1 MISSKKLETIHFITT
16 LIIIRLGLSVTNM
29 RLILFYSLFFF
40 SSLVFAGSVVVEN
53 VRVWAAP
60 DSTRVVFDISGSVE
74 HKLSMLTEPYRT
86 VIDLKDSSISA
97 DPAQPGAK
105 DKYLQAVRAASRN
118 NNDLRIVLDL
128 KKFAKY
134 KSFQLKPNKHYGHRL
149 VVDLYNNETKEVKPI
164 DIEEEISAAN
174 LPRDVIIAIDAGHGG
189 EDPGAKGP
197 SGVYEKKV
205 VLQIA
210 EDLVRAINKERG
222 MKAVMIRKGDYYM
235 SLRKRIAK
243 AREYKADLFMSIHAD
258 AFRDPKVHGS
268 SVYVLSQGGAS
279 SEAAKWLAE
288 SENASDLI
296 GGVSLAD
303 KDDVLASVLFD
314 LSQTASLE
322 ASIDIAD
329 RVLIGLKG
337 IGKVHK
343 RTVQSA
349 GFAVLKSPDIPSILI
364 ETAFISNP
372 TEEKKLLSAKHRKNM
387 ANAIVVGL
395 HGYFRDFAPEGTILA
410 ARKHIIER
418 GETLSTIAQQYR
430 VSTNTLRQH
439 NGLKGDLVRVG
450 QSLSIP
456 RSSGT

>member
-1 MISSKKLETIHFITT
+1 LISSKKLETIRFTAT
-16 LIIIRLGLSVTNM
+16 LIIIVSGLTIIKM
-29 RLILFYSLFFF
+29 RFLLLHSLLIF
-40 SSLVFAGSVVVEN
+40 STLVFAKPVTVEN

-60 DSTRVVFDISGSVE
+60 DSTRIVFDVSGPVD
-74 HKLSMLTEPYRT
+74 HQFTMLTEPYRT
-86 VIDLKDSSISA
+86 VIDLKGTSLSRDT
-97 DPAQPGAK
+97 AQPGSE
-105 DKYLQAVRAASRN
+105 DKYLQGIRTATRN
-118 NNDLRIVLDL
+118 NKDLRIVLDL

-149 VVDLYNNETKEVKPI
+149 VVDLYSNEPKQEKVV
-164 DIEEEISAAN
+164 DVEEQIAAVN
-174 LPRDVIIAIDAGHGG
+174 LPRDVVIAIDAGHGG

-205 VLQIA
+205 VLKIA
-210 EDLVRAINKERG
+210 QDLVTAINKERG
-222 MKAVMIRKGDYYM
+222 MKAVLIRKGDYYM
-235 SLRKRIAK
+235 SLRKRINK
-243 AREYKADLFMSIHAD
+243 AREHKADLFMSIHAD

-268 SVYVLSQGGAS
+268 SVYVLSQRGAS

-296 GGVSLAD
+296 GGVSLGD

-329 RVLIGLKG
+329 RVLRGLKG
-337 IGKVHK
+337 VGKVHK

-349 GFAVLKSPDIPSILI
+349 GFAVLKSPDIPSILV

-372 TEEKKLLSAKHRKNM
+372 AEEKKLLSKKHRTKM

-395 HGYFRDFAPEGTILA
+395 RGYFRDFAPEGTILA
-410 ARKHIIER
+410 SRKHIIGR

>member
-1 MISSKKLETIHFITT
+1 
-16 LIIIRLGLSVTNM
+16 M
-29 RLILFYSLFFF
+29 RLILFNSLFFF
-40 SSLVFAGSVVVEN
+40 SSLLFAGSVMVEN

-60 DSTRVVFDISGSVE
+60 DSTRVVFDISGPVE
-74 HKLSMLTEPYRT
+74 HELSMLTEPYRT
-86 VIDLKDSSISA
+86 VIDLKNSTISSE
-97 DPAQPGAK
+97 PAQPGAE

-118 NNDLRIVLDL
+118 NDDLRIVLDL

-134 KSFQLKPNKHYGHRL
+134 KSFQLKPNKRYGHRL
-149 VVDLYNNETKEVKPI
+149 VVDLYSNEPKEAKAVE
-164 DIEEEISAAN
+164 IEDEITAAN

-205 VLQIA
+205 VLKIA
-210 EDLVRAINKERG
+210 EDLVRAINNERG

-268 SVYVLSQGGAS
+268 SVYVLSKGGAS

-296 GGVSLAD
+296 GGVSLGD

-329 RVLIGLKG
+329 RVLRGLKSV
-337 IGKVHK
+337 GKVHK

-372 TEEKKLLSAKHRKNM
+372 TEEKKLLSKKHRNKM
-387 ANAIVVGL
+387 ANAIVLGL

-410 ARKHIIER
+410 SRKHIIEH

-430 VSTNTLRQH
+430 VSTNTLRQY